1 MNIFEDIVREVDVNQ
16 ALDDLI
22 TTKSEAKQQAF
33 EREKQK
39 KQLELME
46 MQMLAQLNQ
55 QQPSNAEQTNGS
67 NQNTNGGSNQT
78 SGGGFNLSDREMM
91 IGAGA
96 VVGLILL
103 MKM

>member
-67 NQNTNGGSNQT
+67 NQNTNGDSNQT